1 MKILII
7 GDVVGRPGR
16 DMVRDHVKMLRRE
29 RGVEL
34 VVANVENAAAG
45 FGLTPP
51 IAEEFFSWGVD
62 VMTSGNHI
70 FDKKEIIAYIASTE
84 RLLRPANYPPQSP
97 GSGLFVGK
105 TDRGIPFAV
114 INLQGRIFMP
124 TIDCPFQSADDI
136 LEKIPAHVKV
146 RVVDMHAEATSEK
159 QAMGWYLDGRVSAV
173 VGTHTH
179 VPTADEC
186 VLPRGTAFLCDIGM
200 TGPYDSVIGVE
211 KELIIQKFL
220 DQMPRR
226 FETATGDQRFS
237 SVLIEVDQETGR
249 AVSIERLV
257 IRRTLQAE

>member
-1 MKILII
+1 MKLLVI

-16 DMVRDHVKMLRRE
+16 NMVRDHVKSIRRE
-29 RGVEL
+29 RGIDL

-45 FGLTPP
+45 FGLTAD

-62 VMTSGNHI
+62 VLTSGNHI
-70 FDKKEIIAYIASTE
+70 YDKKEIIEYIAQTA

-97 GSGLFVGK
+97 GSGLFLGRTSK
-105 TDRGIPFAV
+105 GIPCAV

-124 TIDCPFQSADDI
+124 PSDCPFQTVDSL
-136 LEKIPAHVKV
+136 LEKIPAEIKV
-146 RVVDMHAEATSEK
+146 RVVDMHGEATSEK
-159 QAMGWYLDGRVSAV
+159 QAMGWYLDGKVSAV

-186 VLPRGTAFLCDIGM
+186 VLPQGTAFLCDIGM

-211 KELIIQKFL
+211 KELIIQKFI

-226 FETATGDQRFS
+226 FETASGDPRLRA
-237 SVLIEVDQETGR
+237 VLIDVDETTGR
-249 AVSIERLV
+249 SRSIERIV
-257 IRRTLQAE
+257 IRG

>member
-1 MKILII
+1 
-7 GDVVGRPGR
+7 
-16 DMVRDHVKMLRRE
+16 
-29 RGVEL
+29 
-34 VVANVENAAAG
+34 
-45 FGLTPP
+45 
-51 IAEEFFSWGVD
+51 
-62 VMTSGNHI
+62 MTSGNHI
-70 FDKKEIIAYIASTE
+70 FDKKEIIEYIASTE
-84 RLLRPANYPPQSP
+84 RLLRPANYPPQAP

-105 TDRGIPFAV
+105 TDRGIPYAV

-124 TIDCPFQSADDI
+124 TIDCPFQSADDN

-186 VLPRGTAFLCDIGM
+186 ILPGGTAFLCDIGM

-226 FETATGDQRFS
+226 FETATDDQRFS

>member
-1 MKILII
+1 MKILFI

-16 DMVRDHVKMLRRE
+16 DMVRDHVKMLRRD
-29 RGVEL
+29 RGVDL

-45 FGLTPP
+45 FGLTPS
-51 IAEEFFSWGVD
+51 IAEEFFSWDVD

-70 FDKKEIIAYIASTE
+70 FDKKEIIEYIASTE
-84 RLLRPANYPPQSP
+84 RLLRPANYPPQAP

-105 TDRGIPFAV
+105 TDQGIPYAV

-136 LEKIPAHVKV
+136 LEKIPAQVKV

-159 QAMGWYLDGRVSAV
+159 QAMGWYLAGRVSAV

-186 VLPRGTAFLCDIGM
+186 ILPRGTAFVCDIGM

-257 IRRTLQAE
+257 ICEMLLAE

>member
-51 IAEEFFSWGVD
+51 IGEEFFSWGVD

-70 FDKKEIIAYIASTE
+70 FDKKEIIEYIASTE
-84 RLLRPANYPPQSP
+84 RLLRPANYPPQAP
-97 GSGLFVGK
+97 GSGLFVDK
-105 TDRGIPFAV
+105 TDRGIPYAV